1 MRFAGRISSIFRNS
15 NGQGESEGTIMSSP
29 SPEKQMSSGHRPEN
43 TRKEYLDPESGSAL
57 ARNDLNQYFL
67 RKGFTIDKFLEQGRR
82 LVYSDDLHLLSL
94 HTNDLLKKVEGISPF
109 HYPGLDMAVHT
120 IVLVLKSP
128 RAKAAV
134 DPLPKHLA
142 EVAFAA
148 QYFLRIN
155 DLGLDSTGEIGL
167 AADNAVLKR
176 VLARNQTELAKS
188 VILPWT

>member
-1 MRFAGRISSIFRNS
+1 MPSS
-15 NGQGESEGTIMSSP
+15 SS
-29 SPEKQMSSGHRPEN
+29 EKQMSSGPRSEN
-43 TRKEYLDPESGSAL
+43 TGKEHLDPGSSNAIT
-57 ARNDLNQYFL
+57 RNSINQYFL
-67 RKGFTIDKFLEQGRR
+67 RKGFTIDKFLEEGRR
-82 LVYSDDLHLLSL
+82 LVNADDLRLLSL
-94 HTNDLLKKVEGISPF
+94 QTNDLLKKLEGISPS

-120 IVLVLKSP
+120 IVLVLESP

-148 QYFLRIN
+148 QYFLRIT
-155 DLGLDSTGEIGL
+155 DPGLVNTAEIGL
-167 AADNAVLKR
+167 ALDNDLLKR